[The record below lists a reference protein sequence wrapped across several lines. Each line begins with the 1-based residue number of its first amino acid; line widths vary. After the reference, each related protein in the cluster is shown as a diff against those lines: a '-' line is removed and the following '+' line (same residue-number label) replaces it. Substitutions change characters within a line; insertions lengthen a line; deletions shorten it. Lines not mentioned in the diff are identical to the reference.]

1 MFSRSFEDSNK
12 KFKPILK
19 DLYAQLDSID
29 NLETCIIDGEI
40 VPYDYDLKQIL
51 GFSHIQK
58 MDKIAEEN

>member
-40 VPYDYDLKQIL
+40 VPYDYDLK
-51 GFSHIQK
+51 
-58 MDKIAEEN
+58 